1 MNIYK
6 KNEHFYF
13 YGGKSGD
20 LKKRTVYIVSIE
32 NFVTF
37 RVSVCILMTRKLYNL
52 QG

>member
-20 LKKRTVYIVSIE
+20 LKKELYIVSIE